1 MVRNKGIPRNR
12 DPIGETFSASDA
24 EKRAMDDSAIADLAC
39 ELTSAT
45 HGVVFTGAGVSTASG
60 IPDFRS
66 KGGVWDRFDQRDF
79 HYDRF
84 LSEPGAFWDDR
95 LDLQDEL
102 FGHDVAPNAAHET
115 IAELESLGRVEAVI
129 TQNVDG
135 LHAEAGSEDVIRLHG
150 TAARVRC
157 QDCDQRFAA
166 DRAFEWARSGE
177 LPPRCR
183 ECDGVLKPDTVLFGE
198 QLPVGAL
205 QSARRHA
212 RDADVFVA
220 AGSSLTVEPAASLP
234 RVANREGATVA
245 VINLEPTEASRLV
258 DYDIRADVTEAF
270 PALLEAL

>member
-1 MVRNKGIPRNR
+1 
-12 DPIGETFSASDA
+12 
-24 EKRAMDDSAIADLAC
+24 MDDSAIADLARD
-39 ELTSAT
+39 LSDAT
-45 HGVVFTGAGVSTASG
+45 HAVVFTGAGVSTASG

-66 KGGVWDRFDQRDF
+66 EGGVWDRFDQRDF

-84 LSEPGAFWDDR
+84 LAEPGAFWDDR
-95 LDLQDEL
+95 LDLQAEL
-102 FGHDVAPNAAHET
+102 FGDDVAPNAAHEA
-115 IAELESLGRVEAVI
+115 IAELESRGNIEAVI

-135 LHAEAGSEDVIRLHG
+135 LHAEAGSEHVIRLHG

-157 QDCDQRFAA
+157 QDCDQRYTAEQ
-166 DRAFEWARSGE
+166 AFGWARSGE

-212 RDADVFVA
+212 RDADLFIA

-234 RVANREGATVA
+234 RIAKRAGATVA
-245 VINLEPTEASRLV
+245 IINLEPTDASHSAE
-258 DYDIRADVTEAF
+258 YDVRADVTEAF
-270 PALLEAL
+270 PALLEAR

>member
-1 MVRNKGIPRNR
+1 MN
-12 DPIGETFSASDA
+12 DP
-24 EKRAMDDSAIADLAC
+24 AIADLGSEVA
-39 ELTSAT
+39 SAS

-66 KGGVWDRFDQRDF
+66 EGGVWDRFDQRDF

-84 LSEPGAFWDDR
+84 LSEPGAFWNDR
-95 LDLQDEL
+95 LELRAEL
-102 FGHDVAPNAAHET
+102 FGDDVAPNAAHAA
-115 IAELESLGRVEAVI
+115 IAELESRGRIEAVV

-135 LHAEAGSEDVIRLHG
+135 LHAEAGSEHVIRLHG
-150 TAARVRC
+150 NAARVRC
-157 QDCDQRFAA
+157 QDCERRYPAED
-166 DRAFEWARSGE
+166 AFESARSGE

-183 ECDGVLKPDTVLFGE
+183 DCDGVLKPDTVLFGE

-234 RVANREGATVA
+234 RVAKREGATVA
-245 VINLEPTEASRLV
+245 VINLEPTEASRLA
-258 DYDIRADVTEAF
+258 DYDIRADVTDAI
-270 PALLEAL
+270 PRLVEAL

>member
-1 MVRNKGIPRNR
+1 
-12 DPIGETFSASDA
+12 
-24 EKRAMDDSAIADLAC
+24 MDDSAIADLAG
-39 ELTSAT
+39 ELGSAT

-66 KGGVWDRFDQRDF
+66 DGGVWDRFDQRDF

-95 LDLQDEL
+95 LALQAEL
-102 FGHDVAPNAAHET
+102 FGEDVGPNTAHDA
-115 IAELESLGRVEAVI
+115 IAELESRGRFEAVI

-135 LHAEAGSEDVIRLHG
+135 LHAAAGADRVIRLHG
-150 TAARVRC
+150 TASRVKC
-157 QDCDQRFAA
+157 QECDQRYSAE
-166 DRAFEWARSGE
+166 RAFEWARTGE

-183 ECDGVLKPDTVLFGE
+183 VCDGVLKPDTVLFGE

-234 RVANREGATVA
+234 RIAKRERATVA

>member
-1 MVRNKGIPRNR
+1 
-12 DPIGETFSASDA
+12 
-24 EKRAMDDSAIADLAC
+24 MDDSTIVDLAG
-39 ELTSAT
+39 ELSSAT

-66 KGGVWDRFDQRDF
+66 DGGVWDRFDQRDF

-84 LSEPGAFWDDR
+84 LSEPGAFWADR
-95 LDLQDEL
+95 IDLQAEL
-102 FGHDVAPNAAHET
+102 FGDDVEPNTAHEA
-115 IAELESLGRVEAVI
+115 IAELESSGLVEAVI

-135 LHAEAGSEDVIRLHG
+135 LHGVAGAEDVIELHG

-157 QDCDQRFAA
+157 QDCDQRYPA
-166 DRAFEWARSGE
+166 DRAFDWARSGE

-205 QSARRHA
+205 GSARRHA

-234 RVANREGATVA
+234 RIAKREGATVA

-258 DYDIRADVTEAF
+258 DYDLRADVTEAF
-270 PALLEAL
+270 PALLDAL